1 MSSTLSSAQVVGE
14 PGASGASGG
23 SGGSGGGGRFA
34 TVDPSS
40 PGRTV
45 CQVTASTA
53 AETRDVVQAAASAS
67 ARWAALPAGK
77 RAAVLGAVGDEL
89 ADRSADLALMI
100 TREEGKTLTAA
111 TGEVAKTVE
120 QFRFGAQL
128 AYQVEGR
135 TYPTETAGT
144 FAYTLRSPLGVI
156 VAITPWNFP
165 VSLAARKIAPALAAG
180 NAVVFKPSPVV
191 AGCAQILV
199 DACRA
204 AGVPD
209 DVLGLVQG
217 DDPQAMQ
224 ELVGSP
230 EVAGVS
236 FTGSDGVGALLR
248 GTTNPRA
255 RLQFEL
261 GGHNAAVVCADA
273 DLASAAAKVASGAFE
288 LTGQACTATDRVLV
302 EDGIYDDF
310 VRLLCDAVH
319 RMRVGPGVDSG
330 TTTGPVATRAQ
341 HTRLTELLH
350 SASAAGT
357 VLAQADLPRGLDPDG
372 YWVPPTLL
380 TDLPADHPV
389 NTREVFGPL
398 LSVVRVSSVAEA
410 TELVN
415 ASAHGLVTAIHTT
428 NLSTAHEF
436 AQRATCGI
444 VKVNDRT
451 TDNGVA
457 PPFGGWKK
465 SSSGSFPEGGTSAL
479 DFVTDT
485 KTVYLSY

>member
-1 MSSTLSSAQVVGE
+1 MSSTLSTQVSGEAGAPGVTSAG
-14 PGASGASGG
+14 GARLS
-23 SGGSGGGGRFA
+23 

-40 PGRTV
+40 PARAV
-45 CQVTASTA
+45 HEFTATTAEESRAAVMSAAAA
-53 AETRDVVQAAASAS
+53 AE
-67 ARWAALPAGK
+67 RWAALPAGK

-89 ADRSADLALMI
+89 ANRSADIALMI

-111 TGEVAKTVE
+111 TGEVGKTVE

-128 AYQVEGR
+128 AYQVEGT
-135 TYPTETAGT
+135 TYPTETART
-144 FAYTLRSPLGVI
+144 FAYTLRSPLGVV

-191 AGCAQILV
+191 AGSGQLFV
-199 DACRA
+199 DACHA
-204 AGVPD
+204 AGVPEE
-209 DVLGLVQG
+209 VLALIQG
-217 DDPQAMQ
+217 DDPEAMR
-224 ELVGSP
+224 ELVGAP
-230 EVAGVS
+230 EVAAVS

-273 DLASAAAKVASGAFE
+273 DLQAAAAKVASGAFE

-302 EDGIYDDF
+302 EDAVYDEF
-310 VRLLCDAVH
+310 VGLLSRAVH
-319 RMRVGPGVDSG
+319 GMRVGPGVESG
-330 TTTGPVATRAQ
+330 TTTGPVATKAQ
-341 HTRLTELLH
+341 HTRLTELLE
-350 SASAAGT
+350 SATAAGT
-357 VLAQADLPRGLDPDG
+357 VLAQADLPSGLDRDG
-372 YWVPPTLL
+372 YWVPPTLFA
-380 TDLPADHPV
+380 DLPADHPV

-410 TELVN
+410 TDLVN
-415 ASAHGLVTAIHTT
+415 ASAHGLVTAIHTR
-428 NLSTAHEF
+428 NLSAAHEF

-451 TDNGVA
+451 TGNGVA
-457 PPFGGWKK
+457 PPFGGWKA
-465 SSSGSFPEGGTSAL
+465 SSSGAFPEGGTSAL

-485 KTVYLSY
+485 KTVYLNY